1 MGYAKTTIIGNIGR
15 DAELRRTANGKA
27 VAEFSVAVGYSKP
40 DGHGGWT
47 DEGTDW
53 FRVSIWGAQA
63 ETAAEKYR
71 KGSKVLVDGRFRS
84 REYTAGDGTKRVSLE
99 ISADQVVAL
108 DSRPAATAAAGD
120 VDMDL
125 PF

>member
-1 MGYAKTTIIGNIGR
+1 MGYAKIQIIGNLGR
-15 DAELRRTANGKA
+15 DPETRHLQTGKS
-27 VAEFSVAVGYSKP
+27 VTEFTVAVNQGTKDPQTGEWS
-40 DGHGGWT
+40 
-47 DEGTDW
+47 DETDW
-53 FRVSIWGAQA
+53 FRVSVWGAAA

-84 REYTAGDGTKRVSLE
+84 REYEKDGVKRVSLE

-108 DSRPAATAAAGD
+108 DSRPAAASEPPSD
-120 VDMDL
+120 E

>member
-1 MGYAKTTIIGNIGR
+1 MAYAKIVVIGNVGR
-15 DAELRRTANGKA
+15 DAELRYTPAGKA
-27 VAEFSVAVGYSKP
+27 VAEFSVAVGHSKP
-40 DGHGGWT
+40 DGSGGWV

-53 FRVSIWGAQA
+53 YRVSVWGQQA
-63 ETAAEKYR
+63 ETAAAKYR

-84 REYTAGDGTKRVSLE
+84 REYEDKDHNKRTSLE

-108 DSRPAATAAAGD
+108 DSRPAVAA
-120 VDMDL
+120 VDDSE